1 MPNFKLVITYSPYFV
16 KNFRKLPLS
25 VQRTA
30 ISQEKLF
37 RKNMYAPS
45 LKTHKLK
52 GDLVGYYAF
61 SVNYHYRIL
70 FVIEPNNEVV
80 FINIGTHSIYR

>member
-1 MPNFKLVITYSPYFV
+1 MSNLKLVITYSPYFV

-25 VQRTA
+25 VQKTA
-30 ISQEKLF
+30 INQEKLF
-37 RKNMYAPS
+37 QKNMHAPS

-52 GDLVGYYAF
+52 GDLAGYYAF

-70 FVIEPNNEVV
+70 FVIEPNEEVV

>member
-1 MPNFKLVITYSPYFV
+1 MPNLQLVIISYSPHFV

-25 VQRTA
+25 VQKSA
-30 ISQEKLF
+30 INQEKLF
-37 RKNMYAPS
+37 RKNMHAPS

-52 GDLVGYYAF
+52 RELAGYFAF

-70 FVIEPNNEVV
+70 FVIEPNGEVV
-80 FINIGTHSIYR
+80 FINIEFK